1 MGAVDEVR
9 EALSLAMDG
18 SPCVV
23 RVSAERLDDGG
34 GGASFEISPF
44 LTRYTCSMTFAP
56 WPRELRLPGV
66 SLEAPTALSHS
77 RELVVDR
84 FRPGVVI

>member
-1 MGAVDEVR
+1 
-9 EALSLAMDG
+9 MDG
-18 SPCVV
+18 SPSVV

-66 SLEAPTALSHS
+66 SLEAPTVLSHS

>member
-1 MGAVDEVR
+1 
-9 EALSLAMDG
+9 MDA

-44 LTRYTCSMTFAP
+44 LDALHLLDDVCP
-56 WPRELRLPGV
+56 PRELRLPGV
-66 SLEAPTALSHS
+66 SLEAPTVLSHS
-77 RELVVDR
+77 RELVVAR
-84 FRPGVVI
+84 FRPGVLI